1 MANIKSQK
9 KRVRTNELR
18 RQRNVAV
25 KSRIKTYMKHA
36 ETAMESKDADEIKKT
51 VTKVITELDK
61 AASKGVLHANNVARK
76 KSNIER
82 RASKALKS

>member
-36 ETAMESKDADEIKKT
+36 EAAIESKDAAEIKKT
-51 VTKVITELDK
+51 VSKVISELDK
-61 AASKGVLHANNVARK
+61 AQSKGVYHANNVARK

-82 RASKALKS
+82 RASQAVKS